1 MSETITPDPN
11 KVVVDRQTAELW
23 QKSTALLD
31 RMLGH
36 PVHAPMAE
44 TIIKDLNPAAVF
56 PARAARE
63 AIVNPLMGAVDQ
75 KATELKAEI
84 EAERAE
90 RAALQAKWDAREARE
105 AEQAQKAQEAALTD
119 RISDIQTKRGF
130 SDETMQKVLERM
142 REQNNPDVESAAAFV
157 AESIPKPLPTSGHD
171 YLPSTVD
178 VYGSGAADPATTA
191 WKGLHENAQKWQ
203 TDELRA
209 IVRDPE
215 FLRLG
220 QQ

>member
-1 MSETITPDPN
+1 MSEAHTDPN
-11 KVVVDRQTAELW
+11 SVTVSRRDLELW

-31 RMLGH
+31 KMLGH

-44 TIIKDLNPAAVF
+44 TIIKDLNPDAVF
-56 PARAARE
+56 PGRAARE
-63 AIVNPLMGAVDQ
+63 AIVNPLMSAVD
-75 KATELKAEI
+75 KRAEELNAKL
-84 EAERAE
+84 EAE
-90 RAALQAKWDAREARE
+90 AAARGELQAKWDARETAE
-105 AEQAQKAQEAALTD
+105 AEAKQKAQETALTN
-119 RISDIQTKRGF
+119 RLTEIQSRRGF

-142 REQNNPDVESAAAFV
+142 RENNNPDVDAAAAWV

-178 VYGSGAADPATTA
+178 VYGSSEDPATTA

-209 IVRDPE
+209 IVKDPE

-220 QQ
+220 NV

>member
-1 MSETITPDPN
+1 MSDSITPDPN
-11 KVVVDRQTAELW
+11 VVTVPRSQAELW
-23 QKSTALLD
+23 QRSTALLD
-31 RMLGH
+31 RMLGD
-36 PVHAPMAE
+36 PVDAPAVE
-44 TIIKDLNPAAVF
+44 AIIAKHNPAATF
-56 PARAARE
+56 PGRAARE
-63 AIVNPLMGAVDQ
+63 AIVNPLMEAVD
-75 KATELKAEI
+75 KRAAEI
-84 EAERAE
+84 QAKLDAEA
-90 RAALQAKWDAREARE
+90 AARTELQAKWDARETAE
-105 AEQAQKAQEAALTD
+105 AEARQKAQETALTN
-119 RISDIQTKRGF
+119 RLTEIQTKRGF

-142 REQNNPDVESAAAFV
+142 RENNNPDVDAAAAWV

-178 VYGSGAADPATTA
+178 VYGSSEDPATTA

-220 QQ
+220 NQ